1 MAWVSADTEQFPL
14 SPERARQLY
23 LAEHPVIAG
32 INRISLSLMES
43 IGPMLWAAL
52 ILMSLWAEIFIA
64 S

>member
-23 LAEHPVIAG
+23 LAEHRVIAG
-32 INRISLSLMES
+32 INRVSGSLMES

-52 ILMSLWAEIFIA
+52 ILISVWAETFVD
-64 S
+64 

>member
-23 LAEHPVIAG
+23 LAQHPVIAV
-32 INRISLSLMES
+32 INLISGSLMES

-52 ILMSLWAEIFIA
+52 ILISLWAEIFLA
-64 S
+64 